1 MLNIKHLYF
10 SYDNSSPCILNNI
23 NIDIK
28 DGEYVSIIGD
38 NGSGKSTLI
47 KIILGF
53 LKPTKG
59 ELDIGFNRIGYVS
72 QKQDGFN
79 AQFPMSVHEML
90 DCHRKVLKIKDHN
103 VINESLN
110 MVKMNDFE
118 HDLVGNLSG
127 GQRQKIFIARALIG
141 NPDLLIFDEPSTG
154 IDVTSQDEIYGFIK
168 DLNTNTGITVISVE
182 HNIEAAISNSSFIY
196 KIQDCNGYIIEENK
210 FFMLKKEGSLY
221 ASV

>member
-28 DGEYVSIIGD
+28 DGEYISIIGD
-38 NGSGKSTLI
+38 NGSGKSTLL

-59 ELDIGFNRIGYVS
+59 TLEMNFRRIGYVS

-79 AQFPMSVHEML
+79 SQFPISVHEML
-90 DCHRKVLKIKDHN
+90 DCHRKVLKIKNPN
-103 VINESLN
+103 VIKESLN
-110 MVKMNDFE
+110 MVRMSSFE
-118 HDLVGNLSG
+118 HSLVGNLSG

-168 DLNTNTGITVISVE
+168 DLNINTGITVISVE

-196 KIQDCNGYIIEENK
+196 KIQDCGGYIIDESK

-221 ASV
+221 ASI